1 MRLERQFRLL
11 LTGPCAIREGDGIV
25 VAVSGGPDSMALLH
39 LLAAARQSLRLELTA
54 VWIDHGL
61 RPLETPQEREAVAA
75 AADKSGIP
83 FLLRQAPVAAYAAE
97 QRLSIEHAARELRY
111 AILREAARS
120 CGAALIAVGH
130 TADDQAEELLLR
142 LLRGSGRKGLAG
154 MSMRNGDIIRPLLR
168 FSKQELLAWLER
180 RGLAF
185 CYDSS
190 NSERKFLR
198 NRVRHELLPFL
209 EERFEPGIRNA
220 LLKTADSLAADED
233 LFEELT
239 DKAWD
244 ETVREEDSGLT
255 KLLRR
260 PFRSLRPAL
269 QRRVLERLLWRL
281 GSRADYEQ
289 ILLLAEAALQGRNRS
304 ELHLSGGLRAG
315 IFADTVE
322 FSYPAGR
329 RAWRGRLLPAP
340 NRAPSAAPPAPVPRQ
355 KPS

>member
-1 MRLERQFRLL
+1 MRLESRFLRLL
-11 LTGPCAIREGDGIV
+11 ASPCGIRAGQGV
-25 VAVSGGPDSMALLH
+25 VTAVSGGPDSMALLH
-39 LLAAARQSLRLELTA
+39 LLADARRALRIELIA

-61 RPLETPQEREAVAA
+61 RPLETPQERETVAA
-75 AADKSGIP
+75 AAEQLGIS
-83 FLLRQAPVAAYAAE
+83 FLPRQASVAVYAVE
-97 QRLSIEHAARELRY
+97 KRLSIEHAARELRY

-120 CGAALIAVGH
+120 CGAELIAVGH

-180 RGLAF
+180 RGIAF

-209 EERFEPGIRNA
+209 EERFEPGIRSA
-220 LLKTADSLAADED
+220 LLKTADSLTADED
-233 LFEELT
+233 LLEELT
-239 DKAWD
+239 GKAWD
-244 ETVREEDSGLT
+244 ETVREEGSGLT
-255 KLLRR
+255 KLLRQ

-269 QRRVLERLLWRL
+269 QRRVMEQLLWRL

-289 ILLLAEAALQGRNRS
+289 ILLLTEAALQGRNRS

-315 IFADTVE
+315 IFADRVE

-340 NRAPSAAPPAPVPRQ
+340 NRAPSAAPPAPAPRQ
-355 KPS
+355 KPN

>member
-1 MRLERQFRLL
+1 MRLESRFLRLL
-11 LTGPCAIREGDGIV
+11 VGPCGVSAGQGV
-25 VAVSGGPDSMALLH
+25 VTAVSGGPDSMALLH

-61 RPLETPQEREAVAA
+61 RPLETPQERETVAA
-75 AADKSGIP
+75 AADRLGVP
-83 FLLRQAPVAAYAAE
+83 FLPRQASVAAYAAE

-111 AILREAARS
+111 AILREAARD
-120 CGAALIAVGH
+120 CGAELIAVGH

-154 MSMRNGDIIRPLLR
+154 MSMSNGDIIRPLLR
-168 FSKQELLAWLER
+168 CSKQELLGWLEQ
-180 RGLAF
+180 RGIAHCF
-185 CYDSS
+185 DSS

-209 EERFEPGIRNA
+209 EEHFEPGIRNA

-233 LFEELT
+233 LLEELT
-239 DKAWD
+239 GKAWD
-244 ETVREEDSGLT
+244 ETVRKESSGTL
-255 KLLRR
+255 KLLRQ
-260 PFRSLRPAL
+260 PFRNLHPAL
-269 QRRVLERLLWRL
+269 QRRVMEQLLWQL
-281 GSRADYEQ
+281 GSRADYKQ
-289 ILLLAEAALQGRNRS
+289 ILLLTEAALQGRNRS
-304 ELHLSGGLRAG
+304 ELHLNGGLRAG
-315 IFADTVE
+315 IFADWVE

-340 NRAPSAAPPAPVPRQ
+340 NRAPSATPPVPAPDQ

>member
-1 MRLERQFRLL
+1 MRLLV
-11 LTGPCAIREGDGIV
+11 GPCAVREGDGIA

-39 LLAAARQSLRLELTA
+39 LLAAARQSLRLELIA
-54 VWIDHGL
+54 VWVDHGL
-61 RPLETPQEREAVAA
+61 RPLETPQERETVAA
-75 AADKSGIP
+75 AAKKLDIP
-83 FLLRQAPVAAYAAE
+83 FLFRQAAVAAYATE

-120 CGAALIAVGH
+120 CGAVLIAVGH

-154 MSMRNGDIIRPLLR
+154 MSMRNGEIIRPLLR
-168 FSKQELLAWLER
+168 FSKQELLDWLEQH
-180 RGLAF
+180 GIAF

-233 LFEELT
+233 LLEELT
-239 DKAWD
+239 DKAWN
-244 ETVREEDSGLT
+244 ETVREKDSGPM
-255 KLLRR
+255 KLLRQ
-260 PFRSLRPAL
+260 PFRSLRPTL

-315 IFADTVE
+315 IFADSVE

-329 RAWRGRLLPAP
+329 RAWRGRLLPVP
-340 NRAPSAAPPAPVPRQ
+340 NQAPSATLPAPAPRQ
-355 KPS
+355 KLS